1 MLVGKWNGKGFPIRL
16 HILDNLS
23 DNRTG
28 HIVKKCTPRHSSL
41 IPDRYPIS
49 VQVPLHLVN
58 KYYPQTQETFPQ
70 KLRAARIA
78 MGLYQK
84 DFARRLAVTA
94 QTVRNWENGRG
105 FPCRKHLKTLETLCD
120 GVFDEDG

>member
-1 MLVGKWNGKGFPIRL
+1 MLVDKWNGEGFPIRL

-28 HIVKKCTPRHSSL
+28 HIVKKCTPRHASL
-41 IPDRYPIS
+41 IPDRYSIS

-58 KYYPQTQETFPQ
+58 KYYSQTQETFPQ
-70 KLRAARIA
+70 KLRAVRRA

-94 QTVRNWENGRG
+94 QIKSTGERSRAGSI
-105 FPCRKHLKTLETLCD
+105 
-120 GVFDEDG
+120 